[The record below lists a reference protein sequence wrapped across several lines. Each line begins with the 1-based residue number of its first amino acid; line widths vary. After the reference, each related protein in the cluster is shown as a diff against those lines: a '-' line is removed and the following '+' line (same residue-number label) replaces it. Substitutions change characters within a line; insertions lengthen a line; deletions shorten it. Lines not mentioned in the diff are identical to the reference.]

1 MIYHTVEYS
10 SGTFSS
16 GTFRDLEPA
25 VLAAVRACEGR
36 KCFNMI
42 AVQGVSGMAIG
53 FPLAV
58 KLGIPI
64 VVVRKPD
71 EDSHSAGDRITGE
84 PVKGKR
90 CLFVDDFV
98 SMGQTRA
105 RVRRAVELDGGK
117 LTAEYM
123 SRDDAF
129 RLL

>member
-1 MIYHTVEYS
+1 MIYHTVEIQT
-10 SGTFSS
+10 GGFTS

-25 VLAAVRACEGR
+25 VRRAVRRCEGR
-36 KCFNMI
+36 KGFNMI
-42 AVQGVSGMAIG
+42 AVQGVSGMAVG

-64 VVVRKPD
+64 VVVRKPG
-71 EDSHSAGDRITGE
+71 EDSHSGNDAITGE

-98 SMGQTRA
+98 SMGHTRA
-105 RVRRAVELDGGK
+105 RVRRAVEQGGGK

>member
-1 MIYHTVEYS
+1 MIYHTCEMQPE
-10 SGTFSS
+10 GFTA

-25 VLAAVRACEGR
+25 VHRAVRACEGR
-36 KCFNMI
+36 PGFNMI

-58 KLGIPI
+58 KLGVPI

-71 EDSHSAGDRITGE
+71 EDSHSDAGTITGE
-84 PVKGKR
+84 SVKGKR

-98 SMGQTRA
+98 SMGRTRQ
-105 RVRRAVELDGGK
+105 RVRLAVERAGGK

-129 RLL
+129 RRL

>member
-1 MIYHTVEYS
+1 VIYHTVEIQK
-10 SGTFSS
+10 GGFTS
-16 GTFRDLEPA
+16 GTFRDLEPS
-25 VLAAVRACEGR
+25 VLRAVRRCEGR
-36 KCFNMI
+36 KGFNMI

-53 FPLAV
+53 FPLAL

-71 EDSHSAGDRITGE
+71 EDSHSSGDAITGE
-84 PVKGKR
+84 SVKGKR

-98 SMGQTRA
+98 SMGRTRQ
-105 RVRRAVELDGGK
+105 RVRLAVERAGGK

-129 RLL
+129 RSL